1 VSNAGINARYDENM
15 NIRNIERTTAFKI
28 LLRHLGF
35 YRGDPTSQELE
46 KLAEIRRR
54 MLLVIRIRWILVL
67 LLCAYGLFAG
77 ILSRWTHPA
86 ALDSFLS
93 PHLAFSLLAVIF
105 YNLFYRLLYRE
116 LSHFLLINQL
126 QILLDIIL
134 LTVIIHYSGGVSSP
148 LCSLYPF
155 LAMEAT
161 LLLEKKRDYW
171 GCCIAASCVFGVL
184 VFGETGVFA
193 LSLPTSFGGREPL
206 SSILVW
212 LWVVSLNA
220 AITSI
225 GSLVVGTS
233 RRREEAM
240 KHLVVKDQMTNLYNR
255 EYFFKELNSE
265 IQRSIRYNH
274 VFSLVFLDIDDLK
287 KINDTFGHLEGDRLL
302 RELAHILRNN
312 SRRSETDPPYDI
324 DVPCRYGGDEFAVL
338 LPETPIGSPGGDGR
352 TSDGMNAAA
361 FAERIRRE
369 AEGLSFYDS
378 RVTVSIGIASF
389 PRHGRMPDDLVR
401 SADEALYRSKHCGKN
416 SFMLAGESEP
426 SPQNGIS
433 SSGLNEGSSYPGAP
447 PNPAESSATF
457 APP

>member
-1 VSNAGINARYDENM
+1 MREMHARCDENM
-15 NIRNIERTTAFKI
+15 NFRDIERTTVFKI
-28 LLRHLGF
+28 LVRHLGF

-67 LLCAYGLFAG
+67 LLCVYGLIAG
-77 ILSRWTHPA
+77 ILIRCTYPA
-86 ALDSFLS
+86 AASSFHSL
-93 PHLAFSLLAVIF
+93 PLVFSLLAVISC
-105 YNLFYRLLYRE
+105 NLFYRLLFLE
-116 LSHFLLINQL
+116 LSHFLSIYHL
-126 QILLDIIL
+126 QIFLDIIL
-134 LTVIIHYSGGVSSP
+134 LTVIIHYSGGISSP

-161 LLLEKKRDYW
+161 LLLEKKRDLW
-171 GCCIAASCVFGVL
+171 GCCIAAISVFGVL
-184 VFGETGVFA
+184 VFGENVGFPLPVSM
-193 LSLPTSFGGREPL
+193 SLDGRDL
-206 SSILVW
+206 LYNVLVW
-212 LWVVSLNA
+212 SWVASLSV

-225 GSLVVGTS
+225 VSHVIGTS

-240 KHLVVKDQMTNLYNR
+240 KHLVIKDQMTKLYNR

-274 VFSLVFLDIDDLK
+274 VFSIVFLDIDDFK
-287 KINDTFGHLEGDRLL
+287 KFNDTFGHLEGDRLL
-302 RELAHILRNN
+302 RELARILRNN

-324 DVPCRYGGDEFAVL
+324 DVPCRYGGEEFAVI
-338 LPETPIGSPGGDGR
+338 LPETPIRYSGDGLR

-361 FAERIRRE
+361 FADRIRRE
-369 AEGLSFYDS
+369 TEALSVNAS
-378 RVTVSIGIASF
+378 KVTVSIGIASF

-401 SADEALYRSKHCGKN
+401 SADEALYRAKHCGKN
-416 SFMLAGESEP
+416 SVVIAGESEP

-447 PNPAESSATF
+447 PNPGDSSAAFT
-457 APP
+457 PP